1 MLPQKEKNTRGRA
14 EKRETE
20 ELLTFL
26 GVAPIAKQMGI
37 YWG

>member
-1 MLPQKEKNTRGRA
+1 MKKHEGQSREEGDRA
-14 EKRETE
+14 VVP
-20 ELLTFL
+20 FL